1 MSGSIRSAI
10 FIILFLS
17 AVSAAIPQ
25 EPPGDKV
32 TVTFSDPS
40 RPGTL
45 KVNLLEGSITVKGHE
60 RKEVFTE
67 ANSRQRGSHRTGE
80 RADGLRRLQSPG
92 AGMTVEEENNV
103 MSVSVGAMGRGVN
116 LSIQV
121 PARTSL
127 KLSSVNDGDIT
138 VEKIQGEIEVNN
150 VNGKVTLMSIS
161 GSVIAHALND
171 NVVAVFDAVTPGKT
185 MSFSSLNGNI
195 DVTFPQDVKANV
207 VMKSDQGE
215 IYSDF
220 DIRIDPSA
228 RPPVVKDSRP
238 KGGKYRISLEK
249 AVYGTI
255 NGGGPEMQFK
265 NFNGDI
271 YIRKKK

>member
-1 MSGSIRSAI
+1 MRHFFYSA
-10 FIILFLS
+10 FFLILSL
-17 AVSAAIPQ
+17 AAGFVLAQ
-25 EPPGDKV
+25 EAPADKV
-32 TVTFSDPS
+32 TVTFTDPA

-45 KVNLLEGSITVKGHE
+45 KVNLLEGSINVKGYQG
-60 RKEVFTE
+60 KEVIIE
-67 ANSRQRGSHRTGE
+67 ANSRDHKSHRASE
-80 RADGLRRLQSPG
+80 RTDGMRRLQSPG
-92 AGMTVEEENNV
+92 AGLTVEEENNV
-103 MSVSVGAMGRGVN
+103 MSVRVGAMGRGVN

-121 PARTSL
+121 PTRTSL
-127 KLSSVNDGDIT
+127 KLSNVNDGDIT
-138 VEKIQGEIEVNN
+138 VERVQGEIEVNN
-150 VNGKVTLMSIS
+150 VNGKVTLSNIS

-171 NVVAVFDAVTPGKT
+171 NVVAVFDAVTAGKT

-220 DIRIDPSA
+220 DIRMDA
-228 RPPVVKDSRP
+228 TGRPPVVEDSRP
-238 KGGKYRISLEK
+238 KGGKYRIRLEK
-249 AVYGTI
+249 ALYGTI

>member
-1 MSGSIRSAI
+1 MRH
-10 FIILFLS
+10 FLYPTFFLIPLL
-17 AVSAAIPQ
+17 AAGFVLSQ
-25 EPPGDKV
+25 EAPADKV
-32 TVTFSDPS
+32 TVTFTDPS

-45 KVNLLEGSITVKGHE
+45 KASLLEGSINIKGYQG
-60 RKEVFTE
+60 KEVIIE
-67 ANSRQRGSHRTGE
+67 ANARERGSHRGGE
-80 RADGLRRLQSPG
+80 RADGMKRLQSPG
-92 AGMTVEEENNV
+92 AGLTVEEENNV
-103 MSVSVGAMGRGVN
+103 MNISVGAMGRGVN

-121 PARTSL
+121 PTRTSL
-127 KLSSVNDGDIT
+127 KLSTVNDGDIT
-138 VEKIQGEIEVNN
+138 VERVQGEIEVNN
-150 VNGKVTLMSIS
+150 VNGKVTLTNIS
-161 GSVIAHALND
+161 GSVIAHALNE

-220 DIRIDPSA
+220 DIRMDPSG
-228 RPPVVKDSRP
+228 RPPVVKDSR
-238 KGGKYRISLEK
+238 KEGGKYRIRLEK
-249 AVYGTI
+249 ALYGTI